1 MKKYVIL
8 TLTIIF
14 GLSIL
19 SGYMTYRKTNPQ
31 KQIIENN
38 NPQNIVEN
46 VDNTSQESNF
56 EEQINSELEIN
67 NNSQIQEENIE
78 KTPVADNVPE
88 VKQNKPSTPQ
98 VTVNQKQ
105 PIAEVQQESTQ
116 NVNNN
121 NTPIQT
127 KEETIPV
134 QPEVPKQE
142 VVKEQPVILGEEYK
156 TNDAMINTIKSIIND
171 NQSEDMKLYGYNIV
185 VDSSIVDITSQFTY
199 TKQRVIDKIKYKFGT
214 IKIYVRDYYSNG
226 QFICTQCYII

>member
-8 TLTIIF
+8 TLTITF

-127 KEETIPV
+127 KEE
-134 QPEVPKQE
+134 
-142 VVKEQPVILGEEYK
+142 
-156 TNDAMINTIKSIIND
+156 S
-171 NQSEDMKLYGYNIV
+171 
-185 VDSSIVDITSQFTY
+185 
-199 TKQRVIDKIKYKFGT
+199 
-214 IKIYVRDYYSNG
+214 
-226 QFICTQCYII
+226 

>member
-14 GLSIL
+14 GFSIL

-31 KQIIENN
+31 KQIIEND

-46 VDNTSQESNF
+46 VDNTSQKSNF

-67 NNSQIQEENIE
+67 NNSQMQENIE
-78 KTPVADNVPE
+78 KTPVADDVPE

-98 VTVNQKQ
+98 VTASQKQ
-105 PIAEVQQESTQ
+105 PIAKVQQESTQ
-116 NVNNN
+116 NANNN

>member
-14 GLSIL
+14 GFSIL

-31 KQIIENN
+31 KQIIEND

-46 VDNTSQESNF
+46 VDNTSQKSNF

-67 NNSQIQEENIE
+67 NNSQMQENIE
-78 KTPVADNVPE
+78 KTPVADDVPE

-98 VTVNQKQ
+98 VTASQKQ
-105 PIAEVQQESTQ
+105 PIAKVQQESTQ
-116 NVNNN
+116 NANNN

-214 IKIYVRDYYSNG
+214 IKVYVRDYYSNG

>member
-14 GLSIL
+14 GFSIL

-31 KQIIENN
+31 KQIIEND

-46 VDNTSQESNF
+46 VDNTSQKSNF

-67 NNSQIQEENIE
+67 NNSQMQENIE
-78 KTPVADNVPE
+78 KTPVADDVPE

-98 VTVNQKQ
+98 VTASQKQ
-105 PIAEVQQESTQ
+105 PIAKVQQESTQ
-116 NVNNN
+116 NANNN

-185 VDSSIVDITSQFTY
+185 VDSSIVNITSQFTY